1 MCDEKDQD
9 LTTSATTPTSSPD
22 LGHRP
27 RILVLDG
34 LGIRGLGSLL
44 ILKNVMAR
52 LSDSVEEPALPFQ
65 YFDLIG
71 RAGMGGLIAIMLGR
85 LEMVRCPQSV

>member
-1 MCDEKDQD
+1 MSDEKDQD
-9 LTTSATTPTSSPD
+9 LATSATTATSAPD
-22 LGHRP
+22 LSHRP

-34 LGIRGLGSLL
+34 VGIRGLGSLL

-52 LSDSVEEPALPFQ
+52 ISESLDEPALPFQ

-71 RAGMGGLIAIMLGR
+71 GAGMGGLIAIMLGR